1 MPAPRSAARHC
12 DRITAIIDY
21 ELGDLDDDDTIQLFQ
36 DLANDGTLYGLQG
49 HYQRTAQ
56 ALADAGLINL

>member
-12 DRITAIIDY
+12 DLITSIIDY
-21 ELGDLDDDDTIQLFQ
+21 ELGDLDDDETVELFQ
-36 DLANDGTLYGLQG
+36 QLADDGTLYGLQG

-56 ALADAGLINL
+56 ALADAGLITL